1 MPLAKARAAAAET
14 LLERGLAQAIVS
26 PPEAVAVRLGHWA
39 HASAGAVPARV
50 AAILE
55 RPFPAAQAAAQARL
69 VFPAASARSAEA
81 AAGVARHG
89 AVAAEAAQ
97 HEAVPRPEERAGAAA
112 QRGAV
117 PRPEVAVL
125 VAAVGPLP
133 GAAEAEPRAAVGP
146 GAAEV
151 ELGAAAGPQ
160 PEAAVEAERDGAV
173 RPRVA
178 AEPGAAGLLRA
189 ALPSVPPSVSVC
201 HRGRLRPRAPL
212 LAPRPVARSARG
224 KRSLQS
230 AAPKWRWWQAAQD
243 EV

>member
-1 MPLAKARAAAAET
+1 V
-14 LLERGLAQAIVS
+14 QAIVW
-26 PPEAVAVRLGHWA
+26 PPQAARSTVSVVALPDHRA
-39 HASAGAVPARV
+39 HASAGAVPGRV
-50 AAILE
+50 TAILE

-69 VFPAASARSAEA
+69 VLPAASARSAEVT
-81 AAGVARHG
+81 AGVARHG

-97 HEAVPRPEERAGAAA
+97 HEAVPRPEERAGAAV

-117 PRPEVAVL
+117 PRPEVAEAEAVL
-125 VAAVGPLP
+125 VAAMALLPAAAEEP
-133 GAAEAEPRAAVGP
+133 GAAERLPE
-146 GAAEV
+146 AAEV

-178 AEPGAAGLLRA
+178 AEPGAAGLLQA
-189 ALPSVPPSVSVC
+189 ALLSVPPSASVC
-201 HRGRLRPRAPL
+201 RRGRLRLGALP

-224 KRSLQS
+224 KRSLPS
-230 AAPKWRWWQAAQD
+230 AAPKWRWSQAAQD